1 MRMSIKYLRTNENN
15 EEDKQNQ
22 QNLKQVRRI
31 DMTLYFTRYIVTPPK
46 LIKLFCIPR
55 FFFHKFNC

>member
-31 DMTLYFTRYIVTPPK
+31 DMTWQSFEICT
-46 LIKLFCIPR
+46 
-55 FFFHKFNC
+55 